1 MSIVSSYRTK
11 TNKTTKITKKRS
23 EMIKNNIA
31 QLLETEMDRKDFLK
45 LIGFGVVAATGITQ
59 ILKALSHQ
67 TPTPAKAQSY
77 GGAPYG
83 GMIKR

>member
-1 MSIVSSYRTK
+1 MCIVSIYRTK
-11 TNKTTKITKKRS
+11 TNKAIKITKKRS

-67 TPTPAKAQSY
+67 TPTSAKAQSY
-77 GGAPYG
+77 GGASYG
-83 GMIKR
+83 GVIKR